1 MKNRHKILLGVI
13 TFLIVWIVI
22 WSILPV
28 GSGNWNEKQMQK
40 INSFPL
46 SYNFCF
52 AVMGDTKNGLGTFHR
67 IIKDINGKKLLFA
80 IDLGDLVSDGEKE
93 KYRIF
98 YNVIKKSEVPFLVAI
113 GNHDIREGGRANYFD
128 IFGHFYY
135 AFSYGDSL
143 FVVLDDANE
152 EYIDKQQME
161 FLENELKKDFSHKFV
176 FLHVPPFDPRNY
188 TLDIPELIHRD
199 IKPAHRLADKENA
212 KQFMDLASKYSVTAV
227 FASHIHGYFEEIREG
242 VAYIITGGAGAE
254 LLLSNPEHYFY
265 HYVNVCVNGSN
276 VGYKVVKFPSPDA
289 NFVDRFGYAIWLYI
303 WYFIV
308 TNKGAII
315 LSIIIL
321 ALLLGMF
328 YGQIRALT
336 KSLQGAFSKLI
347 SRDK

>member
-1 MKNRHKILLGVI
+1 MKSRHKILLGVI
-13 TFLIVWIVI
+13 AFLIAWIGVWNV
-22 WSILPV
+22 LPV
-28 GSGNWNEKQMQK
+28 GTGNWNEEQIQK
-40 INSFPL
+40 INSRL
-46 SYNFCF
+46 CSENFCF
-52 AVMGDTKNGLGTFHR
+52 VVMGDTKNGLGIFHR
-67 IIKDINGKKLLFA
+67 IIKDINGEKLLFA
-80 IDLGDLVSDGEKE
+80 IDVGDLVSDGEKE

-98 YNVIKKSEVPFLVAI
+98 YNGIKKSEVPFLVAI

-135 AFSYGDSL
+135 AFSYCDSL

-161 FLENELKKDFSHKFV
+161 FLENELKKDFKHKFI

-188 TLDIPELIHRD
+188 TLDIPELIHGD
-199 IKPAHRLADKENA
+199 IKPEHCLADKENA

-276 VGYKVVKFPSPDA
+276 VGYKVVKFPSPDT
-289 NFVDRFGYAIWLYI
+289 NFVDRFGYTIWLYI

-308 TNKGAII
+308 TNKVAII

-336 KSLQGAFSKLI
+336 KSLQSAFSKLI
-347 SRDK
+347 SRGK

>member
-13 TFLIVWIVI
+13 TFLIAWIVL

-80 IDLGDLVSDGEKE
+80 IEVGDLVSDGEKE

-98 YNVIKKSEVPFLVAI
+98 YNEIKKSEVPFLVAI

-135 AFSYGDSL
+135 AFSYCDSL

-176 FLHVPPFDPRNY
+176 FLHVPPFDPRSY
-188 TLDIPELIHRD
+188 VLDIPKIIHKD
-199 IKPAHRLADKENA
+199 IKPEHCLADKENA

-227 FASHIHGYFEEIREG
+227 FASHIHGYFEEIRGG

-289 NFVDRFGYAIWLYI
+289 NLVDRFGYAIWLYI

-308 TNKGAII
+308 TNKVAII

-336 KSLQGAFSKLI
+336 ESLQSVLSKLI